1 MSLHPFLFYQGGKI
15 MSLKLSTGLRN
26 FLTGEGNLRKAFED
40 GILNIYSGT
49 PPTEADDAATGL
61 LLIRVTKSSG
71 PVAANAR
78 STPKLCTVTISGT
91 PDAGD
96 IVKLDI
102 DGTNYQYTL
111 VADDDTV
118 AKVAL
123 KVARMLNDSPHVDA
137 IATGS
142 SGVIYVQSRIPGVD
156 FTLTEETSMGI
167 TVAVSADIIANVAL
181 NTLKLLAPVAGVITK
196 NADTWS
202 GLVLAVGVAS
212 YYRLVTSS
220 DLGTDNPTDLRIQ
233 GTVGLSGT
241 DMEMSNINFNTIGV
255 TETVDTFSFTEPATE
270 A

>member
-15 MSLKLSTGLRN
+15 MALKLSTGLRN
-26 FLTGEGNLRKAFED
+26 FLIGEGCLRKAFED

-49 PPTEADDAATGL
+49 SPTEADDAETGVL
-61 LLIRVTKSSG
+61 LARISKSSG
-71 PVAANAR
+71 VVAANAR

-96 IVKLDI
+96 VVKLDI

-111 VADDDTV
+111 AAADDSV

-142 SGVIYVQSRIPGVD
+142 TGVIYVQSRIAGVD
-156 FTLTEETSMGI
+156 FTLTEETSTGI
-167 TVAVSADIIANVAL
+167 TVAVSADIVANIAVD
-181 NTLKLLAPVAGVITK
+181 TLKLGVPVLGVISK

-202 GLVLAVGVAS
+202 DVALATGTAG
-212 YYRLVTSS
+212 YFRLVTSQ
-220 DLGTDNPTDLRIQ
+220 DLGTDNATDLRIQ
-233 GTVGLSGT
+233 GTVSTSGA
-241 DMEMSNINFNTIGV
+241 DLNMSNINIVSGATQTI
-255 TETVDTFSFTEPATE
+255 DTFTLTEPAYE